1 MSKASQLIRL
11 RTTPMGRVAVTAATL
26 VALVVTVAA
35 PQKWR

>member
-1 MSKASQLIRL
+1 MSKASQPITQRL
-11 RTTPMGRVAVTAATL
+11 VPIGRLAVAASTI